1 MPIKQSGAFQTPNN
15 VLQFYQTGGIQGAGI
30 GEAEIEKIEGGSRV
44 IGCGDDDRDVVENLA
59 GRMSELS
66 GFGKPSMFKLLNK
79 LKKKLKGRGFFDSLM
94 SGLNLVAKHLPTVIE
109 HAPTVLK
116 HGKDIAS
123 FLGFGRK
130 GKKAVLDTKLLE
142 HLAQMGAKEFKI
154 GGNMYGM
161 LDELLPSKTGAGI
174 FSGLLGMF
182 GLGKSEMSSVTGAGL
197 FSGLLSQFGLGKPDI
212 NSVEGRGILSGLLS
226 QFGLGKPD
234 LDGSG
239 FISDLVSIVGLGKPD
254 LDGSGILS
262 GLLSQF
268 GLGKPG
274 DVDLRSDARFFSHG
288 EGKVRKI
295 RRTKKGG
302 YDINIQTPLPV
313 VAPIEDLRGTIR
325 PKEGGRKVG
334 GAPVDDLLDNVMNAM
349 VLANQGG
356 KKSRKGKGAI
366 SDLIFDKLVKSDK
379 RGSGVEGEGFLDVVG
394 DMIKNKPI
402 GQFLDAA
409 QKDLGPMFRDGYA
422 AAQKRAGGKKGKG
435 EAESVDGGAKL
446 SKAKIRGLAIAKIM
460 RERGVKLGEAS
471 KIVSEMAKKHGAGWF
486 DDVVSGFSKVL
497 DVGLKVAPL
506 FMGGAEVEGSAKRKG
521 KGEDVVEGGKAKL
534 SKAKIRG
541 LAISKIMKE
550 KGCSLGEAS
559 KIVSA
564 GVKKQGAGF
573 FNDLL
578 DGIGKVVDVGTK
590 VMPFFI

>member
-1 MPIKQSGAFQTPNN
+1 MFQTPYNNKIADACLALNRRKIDNLEGIESGDSFEGISKSRGAGDDKMSGGRRNKHKNTREEEYAAVSSMDILPRNTNIPDNSKSTLNSNRYLPIKQSGSFQTPNN
-15 VLQFYQTGGIQGAGI
+15 VLQFYQTGGIQGSGI
-30 GEAEIEKIEGGSRV
+30 GEAEIEKIEGGNRV
-44 IGCGDDDRDVVENLA
+44 IGSGEDDRDVVENLA

-79 LKKKLKGRGFFDSLM
+79 LKKKLKGRGFFDSVM

-116 HGKDIAS
+116 HAGDIAS

-130 GKKAVLDTKLLE
+130 GKKAVLDTKLIE
-142 HLAQMGAKEFKI
+142 HLAQMGAKEFKT

-161 LDELLPSKTGAGI
+161 LDELLPSKTGSGI

-182 GLGKSEMSSVTGAGL
+182 GLGKSEMSSVKGAGL

-212 NSVEGRGILSGLLS
+212 DSVEGRGILSGLLS

-234 LDGSG
+234 LE
-239 FISDLVSIVGLGKPD
+239 
-254 LDGSGILS
+254 GSGILS
-262 GLLSQF
+262 GLLGQF
-268 GLGKPG
+268 GLGKPIFG
-274 DVDLRSDARFFSHG
+274 DVDLGSDARFLSHG

-302 YDINIQTPLPV
+302 YDINIETPLPV
-313 VAPIEDLRGTIR
+313 IAPIEDLRGTIR

-334 GAPVDDLLDNVMNAM
+334 GAPADDLLDSVMNAM
-349 VLANQGG
+349 ALANQGG
-356 KKSRKGKGAI
+356 KKKGRGAEDI
-366 SDLIFDKLVKSDK
+366 A
-379 RGSGVEGEGFLDVVG
+379 VE
-394 DMIKNKPI
+394 
-402 GQFLDAA
+402 
-409 QKDLGPMFRDGYA
+409 
-422 AAQKRAGGKKGKG
+422 
-435 EAESVDGGAKL
+435 GGAKL
-446 SKAKIRGLAIAKIM
+446 SKAKIRGLAVAKIM
-460 RERGVKLGEAS
+460 KERGVKLGEAS
-471 KIVSEMAKKHGAGWF
+471 KIVSEGVKKHGAGWF

-506 FMGGAEVEGSAKRKG
+506 FMGGAEIEGSAKRKD
-521 KGEDVVEGGKAKL
+521 KGAEGGAKL

-541 LAISKIMKE
+541 LAVAKIMKE
-550 KGCSLGEAS
+550 KGCSLGQAS
-559 KIVSA
+559 KIVSE
-564 GVKKQGAGF
+564 GVKKQGSGF

-590 VMPFFI
+590 VMPFFL